1 MLMLFVI
8 LILLES
14 LFDFAP
20 EDSIRIRI
28 RIRMIV
34 DAQSDVDA
42 HSDSDSDAH
51 CARCPPTP

>member
-20 EDSIRIRI
+20 EDSIRI